1 MAGGSKLVKKS
12 LEDLG
17 AVGTAREI
25 GRVVRGLIGR
35 WPREPVDTEPVS
47 LGGAVRD
54 IMTRSVATC
63 STVDTL
69 QRAAQLMWDRDCGSI
84 PVVDAEGRVVG
95 VVTDRDLCMAGYT
108 QGRALST
115 LAISGVLSGRVHA
128 CSPTDTVDQAVA
140 LMRRHRVRRL
150 VVVDAQQKIVGML
163 ALADIARYVARLTPT
178 QPRVAY
184 VLSALLGSLSER
196 RPGALPADRAAE

>member
-1 MAGGSKLVKKS
+1 MAGGSKIVKKS
-12 LEDLG
+12 WEDLG
-17 AVGTAREI
+17 ATGTAREI
-25 GRVVRGLIGR
+25 SRVVRELIGR
-35 WPREPVDTEPVS
+35 WPREAVATEPVL

-54 IMTRSVATC
+54 VMTRSVATC

-84 PVVDAEGRVVG
+84 PVVDAEGCAVG

-128 CSPTDTVDQAVA
+128 CSPLDSVDQAVA
-140 LMRRHRVRRL
+140 LMRTHRVRRL
-150 VVVDAQQKIVGML
+150 VVVDARQKVVGML
-163 ALADIARYVARLTPT
+163 ALADIARYVAKLTPT
-178 QPRVAY
+178 RPGAAF
-184 VLSALLGSLSER
+184 VLSALVVSLSER